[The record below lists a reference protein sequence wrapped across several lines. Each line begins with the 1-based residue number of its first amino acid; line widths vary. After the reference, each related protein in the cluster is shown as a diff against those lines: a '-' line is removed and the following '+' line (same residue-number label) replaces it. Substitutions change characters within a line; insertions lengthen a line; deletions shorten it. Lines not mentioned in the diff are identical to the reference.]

1 MNSDNIISIF
11 QFIFLLFLQAFLL
24 NNINLFGF
32 INPNLYLLFIV
43 VFPLNSNSTLL
54 IVLGFLL
61 GLLLDLL
68 TQGSGGHTIASLTI
82 AFLRPYIVKFSFGV
96 NYEIPLGMIQGSL
109 PSQRLLYLTLVIFIH
124 HLVLFSVIYF
134 SFDNIITIIKNT
146 LFTSFFTFI
155 LIYISLGLFK
165 EKK

>member
-82 AFLRPYIVKFSFGV
+82 AFLRPYMIKFSFGV

-109 PSQRLLYLTLVIFIH
+109 PSQRLLYLTLVIFVH